1 MLVGAVTQT
10 EGNEV
15 AAEAVIYSHSS
26 IVCDNN
32 QTLVFRPGAALDCT
46 LVPVDAVDQLA
57 RACVEVD
64 RGASSLGAAVGV
76 EFRVIAVE
84 SYLSGTVSAVLVVV

>member
-1 MLVGAVTQT
+1 VVDPDG
-10 EGNEV
+10 
-15 AAEAVIYSHSS
+15 S
-26 IVCDNN
+26 IVCDDN
-32 QTLVFRPGAALDCT
+32 QPLVLRPGAALDGA

-64 RGASSLGAAVGV
+64 GGAGRLGAAVGV

-84 SYLSGTVSAVLVVV
+84 CYLCGSVSVSAVLVVVAGSSTSTYSTG